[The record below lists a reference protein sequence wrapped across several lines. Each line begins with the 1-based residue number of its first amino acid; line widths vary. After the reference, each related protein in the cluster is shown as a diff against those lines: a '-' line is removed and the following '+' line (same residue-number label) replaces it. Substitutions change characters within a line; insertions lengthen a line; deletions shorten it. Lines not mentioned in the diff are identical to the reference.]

1 MTLSG
6 PPLAATTIAAAERI
20 VIKIGSS
27 LLVDSKTHAV
37 DLVWLRSLAA
47 DVAGFQAAG
56 KQVLIVSSG
65 AVALGRRRLGARA
78 RGPGLEKKQA
88 AAATG
93 QSMLMHAWESVFDP
107 HDIICAQIL
116 LTRDDTETRRRW
128 LNARATVGA
137 LLDMG
142 AVPIVNE
149 NDTIVTDQ
157 IKYGD
162 NDRLAARVAQMISA
176 DLLILLSDVDG
187 LYTADPRSD
196 PKAEHIPWIETLTPE
211 IEAMATGANAA
222 AGVGTGGMAT
232 KLMAA
237 RIAAEAG
244 CATLIAQGRT
254 RMRNVPTLEEGRR
267 CTLIAPATTVKAAY
281 KQWIGGSLATR
292 GRITI
297 DKGCARA
304 LVRGKS
310 LLAVGITA
318 SDGDFGKGDPVEIF
332 NEQGVEIA
340 RGLSRYDANDV
351 AKIVGVRSAGLKA
364 ALGYAGGPVVIH
376 ADDLAL
382 RETAAT

>member
-107 HDIICAQIL
+107 HGIICAQIL

-187 LYTADPRSD
+187 LYTSDPRSD
-196 PKAEHIPWIETLTPE
+196 PRAEHIPWIETLTPE

-254 RMRNVPTLEEGRR
+254 RKRVVPTLEEGRR

-304 LVRGKS
+304 LARGKS

-318 SDGDFGKGDPVEIF
+318 SEGDFSKGDPVEIF

-351 AKIVGVRSAGLKA
+351 SKIIGVRSAGLKA

-382 RETAAT
+382 RETAAP

>member
-1 MTLSG
+1 MTLAD
-6 PPLAATTIAAAERI
+6 PPLAATAIAAADRI

-27 LLVDSKTHAV
+27 LLVDRKTNAV
-37 DLVWLRSLAA
+37 DLVRLRGLAA
-47 DVAGFQAAG
+47 DIAGFKADG
-56 KQVLIVSSG
+56 KQVLVVSSG
-65 AVALGRRRLGARA
+65 AVALGRRRLGSRA
-78 RGPGLEKKQA
+78 RGAGLEKKQA
-88 AAATG
+88 AAAAG

-107 HDIICAQIL
+107 HDIIVAQIL

-176 DLLILLSDVDG
+176 DLLVLLSDIDG

-196 PKAEHIPWIETLTPE
+196 PDAKHIPYIEELTPE
-211 IEAMATGANAA
+211 IEAMATGANAE

-244 CATLIAQGRT
+244 CATLIAEGKPKT
-254 RMRNVPTLEEGRR
+254 RNAPTLEEGRR

-292 GRITI
+292 GRLTV
-297 DKGCARA
+297 DRGCARA
-304 LVRGKS
+304 LTRGKS

-318 SDGDFGKGDPVEIF
+318 SEGDFGKGDPVEIYDDK
-332 NEQGVEIA
+332 GVEIA
-340 RGLSRYDANDV
+340 RGLVRYDDNDV
-351 AKIVGVRSAGLKA
+351 SKIMGVRSGGLKA

-382 RETAAT
+382 RETAAP

>member
-1 MTLSG
+1 LTLAD
-6 PPLAATTIAAAERI
+6 PPLAATAIAAADRI
-20 VIKIGSS
+20 VLKIGSS
-27 LLVDSKTHAV
+27 LLVDRKTNAV
-37 DLVWLRSLAA
+37 DMVRLKGLADDIATWL
-47 DVAGFQAAG
+47 AGG
-56 KQVLIVSSG
+56 KQVMVVSSG
-65 AVALGRRRLGARA
+65 AVALGRRRLGNRA
-78 RGPGLEKKQA
+78 RGPGLERKQA
-88 AAATG
+88 AAAAG

-107 HDIICAQIL
+107 HDVITAQIL

-137 LLDMG
+137 LLTMG
-142 AVPIVNE
+142 AVPILNE
-149 NDTIVTDQ
+149 NDTVVTEQ

-187 LYTADPRSD
+187 LYTADPRVD
-196 PKAEHIPWIETLTPE
+196 PEAVHIPYIETLTPE
-211 IEAMATGANAA
+211 IEAMATGANAE

-244 CATLIAQGRT
+244 CATLIAAGRPKS
-254 RMRNVPTLEEGRR
+254 RGAPTLEEGRR

-292 GRITI
+292 GQLVV

-304 LVRGKS
+304 LARGKS
-310 LLAVGITA
+310 LLAVGIVSA
-318 SDGDFGKGDPVEIF
+318 DGAFGKGDPVEIF

-340 RGLSRYDANDV
+340 RGLVRYDDNDV
-351 AKIVGVRSAGLKA
+351 SKIIGVRSAGLKA
-364 ALGYAGGPVVIH
+364 ALGYGGGPVVVH

-382 RETAAT
+382 RETVAP

>member
-1 MTLSG
+1 MTLAD
-6 PPLAATTIAAAERI
+6 PPLAATAIAAADRI

-27 LLVDSKTHAV
+27 LLVDRKTNAV
-37 DLVWLRSLAA
+37 DLVRLRGLAA
-47 DVAGFQAAG
+47 DIAGFRADG
-56 KQVLIVSSG
+56 KQVLVVSSG
-65 AVALGRRRLGARA
+65 AVALGRRRLGSRA
-78 RGPGLEKKQA
+78 RGTGLEKKQA
-88 AAATG
+88 AAAAG

-107 HDIICAQIL
+107 HDIITAQIL

-137 LLDMG
+137 LLTMG
-142 AVPIVNE
+142 AVPILNE
-149 NDTIVTDQ
+149 NDTVVTEQ

-162 NDRLAARVAQMISA
+162 NDRLAARVAQMVGA
-176 DLLILLSDVDG
+176 DLLILLSDIDG
-187 LYTADPRSD
+187 LYTADPRVD
-196 PKAEHIPWIETLTPE
+196 PAAEHIPYIETLTPE
-211 IEAMATGANAA
+211 IEAMATGANAE

-244 CATLIAQGRT
+244 CATLIAAGKPKT
-254 RMRNVPTLEEGRR
+254 RGAPTLEEGRK

-292 GRITI
+292 GRLVV

-304 LVRGKS
+304 LARGKS
-310 LLAVGITA
+310 LLAVGIVA
-318 SDGDFGKGDPVEIF
+318 SEGDFGKGDPVEVF
-332 NEQGVEIA
+332 NDKGVEIA
-340 RGLSRYDANDV
+340 RGLVRYDDNDV
-351 AKIVGVRSAGLKA
+351 SKIIGVRSAGLKA

-382 RETAAT
+382 RDSAAP